1 MFQAQ
6 GSNVEYGSS
15 ICSTY
20 LNSLGDYILITHKEP
35 WELIQKNVTNQPKF
49 IIEAKELSKK
59 YLDDLA
65 NEVPTSKDPINPGP
79 LVKEIACRFSLVM
92 PACSMAC

>member
-49 IIEAKELSKK
+49 I
-59 YLDDLA
+59 
-65 NEVPTSKDPINPGP
+65 
-79 LVKEIACRFSLVM
+79 
-92 PACSMAC
+92 